1 MSTGWSLREI
11 LELEYSVFLEYYL
24 AHLEDPMMKPSEDEI
39 ETRLEELKKINYGL
53 KDEDKYDYHSGY

>member
-24 AHLEDPMMKPSEDEI
+24 AHLEDPTMKPSEDEI

-53 KDEDKYDYHSGY
+53 KDEDKYDS